1 MLLRRISEHVRAQ
14 NWTAVT
20 LDFMIV
26 VVGVFIGIQVSNWND
41 DRSLRERERVYLEQL
56 LIDLESDHTSG
67 ERGIR
72 AANRN
77 DVAAEVLLALLEGDS
92 ESESVSDAELLIAIE
107 LAGYA
112 RLPIGNLTTYNELIS
127 TGGLGLL
134 RNPEIKRA
142 IGEYYSWV
150 VGGRQWDDLVRQE
163 QYAYRA
169 AIRGL
174 STREQSAWARA
185 NIGTSPEDLALT
197 TPPAFDRAAFLARA
211 RSRPAS
217 VDALRSMGQAQ
228 ERLRGD
234 SRAMTVRAEALAESI
249 RSELD
254 RR

>member
-1 MLLRRISEHVRAQ
+1 MLLRRVTEHVKTQ
-14 NWTAVT
+14 NWTAVA

-56 LIDLESDHTSG
+56 LIDLESDQASG

-72 AANRN
+72 AADRT
-77 DVAAEVLLALLEGDS
+77 DEAAEILLALLEGDP

-112 RLPIGNLTTYNELIS
+112 RLPFGNLTTYNELIS

-134 RNPEIKRA
+134 RNLEIKRA
-142 IGEYYSWV
+142 VGEYYSWV
-150 VGGRQWDDLVRQE
+150 VSGRQWDDLVRQE
-163 QYAYRA
+163 QFAYRS

-185 NIGTSPEDLALT
+185 NIGSSPDELALSP
-197 TPPAFDRAAFLARA
+197 PPAFDRAEFLARA
-211 RSRPAS
+211 RSRPEI
-217 VDALRSMGQAQ
+217 VDALHSMGQVQ
-228 ERLRGD
+228 ERLRGN
-234 SRAMTVRAEALAESI
+234 SLAMIARAETLAQNL

-254 RR
+254 SR